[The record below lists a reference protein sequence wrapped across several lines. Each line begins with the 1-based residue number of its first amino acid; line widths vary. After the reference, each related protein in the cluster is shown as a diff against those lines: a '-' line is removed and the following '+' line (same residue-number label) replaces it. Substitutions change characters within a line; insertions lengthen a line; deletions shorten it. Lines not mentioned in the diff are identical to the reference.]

1 MLQILSKI
9 TKIDADRL
17 VLTEIN
23 GAKYVKIISARQKNK
38 DMKLINIGLR
48 SNQIIVY
55 EVLDTSKYANSMVMQ
70 PKFNPNEQS
79 DSKHKYYRSI
89 QDLKTFTTVDAQ
101 DYRGDWYRGIT
112 MGIKVTKH
120 EDLSM
125 KVHFIEF
132 DEKWDEFYDD
142 ENLYKIAPPGT
153 YAKEPNVK
161 DHTFIAYHRVNTSSF
176 EGMPMIIT
184 LSSEMTWNEAYRE
197 IVVQVSRFVSSDYYE
212 HLSNGGRIKNTFR
225 IDYLEKL
232 IKNPPFSIIFVEAT
246 GRKCLFCSLEAKTC
260 LSRDKERK

>member
-1 MLQILSKI
+1 MLEKLSKI
-9 TKIDADRL
+9 TKINADRL
-17 VLTEIN
+17 VLAEIN
-23 GAKYVKIISARQKNK
+23 GARYVKIISAHQKNK
-38 DMKLINIGLR
+38 DLKLMNIGLR
-48 SNQIIVY
+48 SNRIFVY
-55 EVLDTSKYANSMVMQ
+55 EVLDTSKYTNRMVKQ

-153 YAKEPNVK
+153 YAEEPNVK
-161 DHTFIAYHRVNTSSF
+161 DLTFIAYHRVNTSNF

-197 IVVQVSRFVSSDYYE
+197 IVAQVSRLVNSHYYKY
-212 HLSNGGRIKNTFR
+212 LSNGERIKNTFR
-225 IDYLEKL
+225 IDYLEEL
-232 IKNPPFSIIFVEAT
+232 IEDPPFSVIFVEAT
-246 GRKCLFCSLEAKTC
+246 SRKCLFCSLEAKTC